1 MRSLDY
7 ARDDTGEILDCA
19 RDDTGKKQE
28 EFFLLFLNNLYVWV
42 LTKWKGWEYNDHAID
57 CMKERS
63 G

>member
-1 MRSLDY
+1 MTR
-7 ARDDTGEILDCA
+7 
-19 RDDTGKKQE
+19 GKKQE